1 MKLYGQLVKDGIRQL
16 TYYNSGI
23 GTFASPSRKSL
34 PHLKQVLENK
44 IDLAV
49 AWWVLKYFVV
59 FSSFISHCRTFERIV
74 ISAYRWLA
82 ENYIPGDRIFLF
94 GKHVLAIMSIMSIN
108 WIPIRVFSRCL
119 SSPRS
124 CRHDREGGFEPNFVF
139 VIRIKPFS
147 GGTNPQRERGS
158 NFVVSFHALSCFV
171 TICNAPIKRLGNI
184 FKPQKSWTG
193 VSECFRFSQGE
204 TTSFFFFRAIETIH
218 YRFTGSNIRWVR
230 ATRDS
235 IQEVFFENYSDPFR
249 RCSVCDRIFSK
260 YHFLLPVTSGI
271 QFLLLDLSEA
281 GLFLEPMI
289 LTTYA
294 FSVTHLPLTNDV
306 SNFFPNTHAE
316 ESVYQVRVPIPNEGF
331 GLWKPA
337 QRTGED
343 NKLDPKDDAIPPS
356 QRVKE
361 IWFAGTHSDMYVCF
375 PAYFRQSSL
384 IRCLQRW

>member
-1 MKLYGQLVKDGIRQL
+1 MNISSYFRRLYRTAGHSKGLSSVLINGLQRITSQGIEFFCLVSVSWLSWASCPLIGYQLG
-16 TYYNSGI
+16 
-23 GTFASPSRKSL
+23 
-34 PHLKQVLENK
+34 
-44 IDLAV
+44 
-49 AWWVLKYFVV
+49 
-59 FSSFISHCRTFERIV
+59 
-74 ISAYRWLA
+74 
-82 ENYIPGDRIFLF
+82 
-94 GKHVLAIMSIMSIN
+94 
-108 WIPIRVFSRCL
+108 FSRGAYQVRALAGMIEKVSL
-119 SSPRS
+119 SPI
-124 CRHDREGGFEPNFVF
+124 FVSA
-139 VIRIKPFS
+139 IRIKLFL

-158 NFVVSFHALSCFV
+158 NSVVSLHALSCFV
-171 TICNAPIKRLGNI
+171 TICNTPIKRLGNI

-193 VSECFRFSQGE
+193 VSKYFRFSQGE
-204 TTSFFFFRAIETIH
+204 TTNFFFFRAIETIH
-218 YRFTGSNIRWVR
+218 HRFTGSNIRGVR
-230 ATRDS
+230 TTRDS
-235 IQEVFFENYSDPFR
+235 IQEVFFENCSDPFH

-271 QFLLLDLSEA
+271 QFLLLELSEA
-281 GLFLEPMI
+281 GLFLKPII

-294 FSVTHLPLTNDV
+294 FSVTHLPLMNDV

-331 GLWKPA
+331 GLWKPV

-343 NKLDPKDDAIPPS
+343 NKLDPNDNAIPPS